1 MGGVGGAVRRE
12 AEMRARPRI
21 RQHRHPSEGVQIPC
35 LALDYLLCVY
45 CFGGLYVKRINF
57 YLLPGTGL
65 LFYGMYL
72 FKASFVGVEMVQ
84 ASKYCAGL

>member
-1 MGGVGGAVRRE
+1 MRRGRD
-12 AEMRARPRI
+12 ARTARRHRAT
-21 RQHRHPSEGVQIPC
+21 GVQIPR
-35 LALDYLLCVY
+35 LAVDYLLSVY

-65 LFYGMYL
+65 LFYDMYL

-84 ASKYCAGL
+84 APKYCAGL